1 MSAVV
6 AVADVSKRFGRVT
19 ALDRVTFALPENTIS
34 GLLGRNGAGKTTL
47 MQILTGLG
55 FATSGQVRVFGA
67 NPLENDAVLA
77 RVCFVKESQRY
88 PDSYQVRHA
97 LQAAGIAFPHWDEAF
112 ARTLVDDFGLP
123 PRRTVKKL
131 SRGMFSALGI
141 VIGLA
146 SRAPLTLFDEAHIG
160 LDANSR
166 QLFYDRLLADYT
178 AHPRTVVLS
187 THLIDEVSNLLEH
200 VLILNRGRLLIDAD
214 ADTLRERAVTV
225 SGPVAAVD
233 DIIAGHTELHRE
245 TMGALTRTTV
255 LGPLG
260 PAERD
265 RARSTG
271 LEVAPVSLQQF
282 VVRFTNQ
289 PALPGPELQE
299 SSP

>member
-6 AVADVSKRFGRVT
+6 AVQDVSKRFGRVT
-19 ALDRVTFALPENTIS
+19 ALDRVTFSLRENTIS

-47 MQILTGLG
+47 MQVLTGLG
-55 FATSGQVRVFGA
+55 FASSGRVRVFGA
-67 NPLENDAVLA
+67 DPLENDAVLA

-88 PDSYQVRHA
+88 PDGYQVRHA

-112 ARTLVDDFGLP
+112 ARTLLDDFGLP
-123 PRRTVKKL
+123 AKRTVKKL

-160 LDANSR
+160 LDANAR

-214 ADTLRERAVTV
+214 ADTLRERAVIV
-225 SGPVAAVD
+225 SGPAAAVD
-233 DIIAGHTELHRE
+233 EVVAGHTELHRE
-245 TMGALTRTTV
+245 TMGALTRTTM

-289 PALPGPELQE
+289 PALTGPELQE
-299 SSP
+299 TSP